1 MNDSEV
7 TRWLKASHDMIELFW
22 QGYGEYSL
30 ALKWVGEWFDSGRFV
45 VTSGDR
51 KKLDNMTKQFMPGFD
66 EGQFG
71 RLLEQLREGEQENVG
86 LAVMPFL
93 FSWNIQR
100 FKEYFRRRPAF
111 TLGDY
116 CTALGG
122 FITERRLQIAGLRNK
137 RLHRD
142 KIDSSADEVIDLV
155 NTHLKQIGMGQN
167 EPVGT
172 AKLLHVLA
180 PHFFPLVD
188 NAIAEAMLL
197 KQRGETLTKA
207 AYRRWMERLRDWL
220 LKHRAAC
227 AEAEEQLGVPILKL
241 VDEGLYLMCTVHSE
255 LPKMAANQLGF

>member
-1 MNDSEV
+1 M
-7 TRWLKASHDMIELFW
+7 
-22 QGYGEYSL
+22 
-30 ALKWVGEWFDSGRFV
+30 
-45 VTSGDR
+45 
-51 KKLDNMTKQFMPGFD
+51 
-66 EGQFG
+66 
-71 RLLEQLREGEQENVG
+71 
-86 LAVMPFL
+86 
-93 FSWNIQR
+93 
-100 FKEYFRRRPAF
+100 
-111 TLGDY
+111 
-116 CTALGG
+116 
-122 FITERRLQIAGLRNK
+122 QIAELHNK

-142 KIDSSADEVIDLV
+142 EIDCGADEVIDLV

-220 LKHRAAC
+220 VKHRAAC

-241 VDEGLYLMCTVHSE
+241 VDEGPPDVHGVQRV
-255 LPKMAANQLGF
+255 A